1 MVADPTSLRELAG
14 LFLRLGATAFGGP
27 AAHIA
32 LMRREVVERRG
43 WLTDTAFLDLVG
55 AANLIPGPTST
66 ELAIHIGYERRRWAG
81 LVVAGLAFILPAV
94 AITMGFAFAYVR
106 WGTVPAAASVLRGVT
121 PVILAIVAHAVVGLA
136 PVAART
142 NPLRFV
148 GLGAGAMVLYGVD
161 ELTVLFTAGTL
172 GAAARVHASQSSRTL
187 ALFSGSALGSSVSA
201 GAAAAPTSTSLFF
214 VFAQIGSVLFGSGYV
229 LLAFLRSELVVARGW
244 LTEAQL
250 LDAVAVGQITPGPVF
265 TTATFVGYVLS
276 GPEGALAATA
286 GIFLPAFVFVAI
298 SAPLLPLLRRSN
310 VLGGLLD
317 GVNVASLTLMVL
329 VTCELARASVRDVPS
344 ALVALASLVALVR
357 FKVDPTWL
365 LLGGALLGV
374 ARSLLM

>member
-1 MVADPTSLRELAG
+1 
-14 LFLRLGATAFGGP
+14 
-27 AAHIA
+27 
-32 LMRREVVERRG
+32 MRREVVERRG

-142 NPLRFV
+142 NPLRFI

-187 ALFSGSALGSSVSA
+187 ALFSGGALGTAASA
-201 GAAAAPTSTSLFF
+201 SAAAAPTSTSLFF

-229 LLAFLRSELVVARGW
+229 LLAFLRSELVIARGW

-286 GIFLPAFVFVAI
+286 GIFLPAFVFVAL
-298 SAPLLPLLRRSN
+298 SAPLLPMLRRSQP
-310 VLGGLLD
+310 LGGFLD
-317 GVNVASLTLMVL
+317 GVNVASLALMVL